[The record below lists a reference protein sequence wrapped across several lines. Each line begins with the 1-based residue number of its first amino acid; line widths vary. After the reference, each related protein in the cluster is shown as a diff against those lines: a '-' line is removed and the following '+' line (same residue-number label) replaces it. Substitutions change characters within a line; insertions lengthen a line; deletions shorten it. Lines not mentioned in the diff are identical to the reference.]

1 MGRNVM
7 KHVFTVIFVL
17 CIGVAAF
24 LGWRL
29 YQKEM
34 EYRAGQESLQEIY
47 SLMEQAGTAAAEE
60 APGMTAEEL
69 KRRKLA
75 QYAALQEENSD
86 VVGWVQIEGTVL
98 SLIHI

>member
-47 SLMEQAGTAAAEE
+47 SLMDQAGTAAAEE
-60 APGMTAEEL
+60 APVLASA
-69 KRRKLA
+69 RKTTGGSTEIA
-75 QYAALQEENSD
+75 N
-86 VVGWVQIEGTVL
+86 
-98 SLIHI
+98 